1 MAVGA
6 AVGGLAGG
14 AVAHGAAE
22 VVNPAAED
30 AYWRSAY
37 ATRPGYVAGYDYDAD
52 YASAYRMG
60 YEGRGRYAGR
70 RWDDIEGSLR
80 ADWERAKDRSRLTW
94 DQARYAV
101 RDAWDRVDGH
111 DAAGAPKM
119 TDTAAGMVDNH
130 HVGTTVGG
138 LGGAAAGAAVGA
150 VAGPVGMA
158 AGAVVGALAGA
169 AAGHG
174 VARTVNPT
182 AEDAYWR
189 DSYTL
194 APGYRDGYTY
204 DDYGPAYRLG
214 YDGYG
219 RYTGRTYDEVEP
231 TLAREWD
238 AIKGKSR
245 LTWEE
250 AKASTRAAWHRIERA
265 LPGDF
270 DGDGR

>member
-1 MAVGA
+1 M
-6 AVGGLAGG
+6 
-14 AVAHGAAE
+14 
-22 VVNPAAED
+22 NPAAED
-30 AYWRSAY
+30 AYWRTAY

-52 YASAYRMG
+52 YAGAYRMG

-130 HVGTTVGG
+130 PVGTTVGG
-138 LGGAAAGAAVGA
+138 LGGAAAGAAMGA

-158 AGAVVGALAGA
+158 AGAVAGALAGA

-174 VARTVNPT
+174 VARAVNPT